1 MLSGGFAVVS
11 LVYLAVVV
19 LLLVLVVALLVLVFT
34 AVRVLR
40 LTATEKEL
48 RIDRLRVDLL
58 VDTLGGDDP
67 DGSGDAGTTDRPSGP
82 SAA

>member
-19 LLLVLVVALLVLVFT
+19 LLLVLVVALIVLVFA

-48 RIDRLRVDLL
+48 RIDRLRVDSL
-58 VDTLGGDDP
+58 VDTLGSDD
-67 DGSGDAGTTDRPSGP
+67 DGTDDTAASGRPSGP
-82 SAA
+82 SAS